1 MMGTMVGVKMSGKML
16 ASKMDGS
23 NVAEVDDVN
32 DDAMAMMTG
41 CTRE

>member
-1 MMGTMVGVKMSGKML
+1 MMGTMVGVKML
-16 ASKMDGS
+16 ASKMDGG